1 MFARI
6 VALSLLGGLL
16 AGAVT
21 TPVQLA
27 LVQPLIEQAERY
39 ELQLEA
45 APAPAVA
52 HVHEAHAHEAH
63 THEAVAE
70 GHTHEAAASDEPSED
85 ATHRAVATAITTT
98 LAAMGYALLLGAVLS
113 QLGHIDWRRGL
124 LFGALGFV
132 VFQLAPSLG
141 LPPEPPGVPTAD
153 LQQRQLWWLLTV
165 GATAGALFGLYRA
178 WQKRHALWAVGAL
191 ALAALPHLVGAPV
204 LAEVHTLV
212 PERLMSDFML
222 AALATA
228 AVLWLALGG
237 VLGGLFQR
245 FPAVSR

>member
-16 AGAVT
+16 AGVVT

-27 LVQPLIEQAERY
+27 LVQPLIEEAERY

-45 APAPAVA
+45 TPSAATA
-52 HVHEAHAHEAH
+52 HVHEAHS
-63 THEAVAE
+63 
-70 GHTHEAAASDEPSED
+70 HEAAAAEGHSHAQAANDEPSED
-85 ATHRAVATAITTT
+85 TTHRAVATAVSIT
-98 LAAMGYALLLGAVLS
+98 LAAMGYALLLGACLAQFGAVN
-113 QLGHIDWRRGL
+113 WRRGL
-124 LFGALGFV
+124 LLGALGFV
-132 VFQLAPSLG
+132 VFQLAPALG

-165 GATAGALFGLYRA
+165 GATASALFVLYRA
-178 WQKRHALWAVGAL
+178 WSKRRPLWAAGAL
-191 ALAALPHLVGAPV
+191 ALAALPHLFGAPV
-204 LAEVHTLV
+204 LGEVHTLV

-245 FPAVSR
+245 FPAAQR

>member
-27 LVQPLIEQAERY
+27 LVQPLIEQAEGY

-52 HVHEAHAHEAH
+52 HVPEAHAHDA
-63 THEAVAE
+63 AAE
-70 GHTHEAAASDEPSED
+70 GHSHAVMANDEPSED
-85 ATHRAVATAITTT
+85 TTHRAVATVITTT
-98 LAAMGYALLLGAVLS
+98 LAAMGYALLLGACLS
-113 QLGHIDWRRGL
+113 QLGTVGWRRGL

-132 VFQLAPSLG
+132 VFHLAPAFG
-141 LPPEPPGVPTAD
+141 LPPEPPGVPAAD

-165 GATAGALFGLYRA
+165 GTTAGALFGLYRA
-178 WQKRHALWAVGAL
+178 WVKRRVLWAAGAL
-191 ALAALPHLVGAPV
+191 ALAALPHLLGAPV
-204 LAEVHTLV
+204 LTEVHTLV

-245 FPAVSR
+245 FPATR

>member
-27 LVQPLIEQAERY
+27 LVQPLIEQAEGY
-39 ELQLEA
+39 EQQLEA
-45 APAPAVA
+45 VPAPAVA
-52 HVHEAHAHEAH
+52 HVHEAHEPHAEA
-63 THEAVAE
+63 AE

-85 ATHRAVATAITTT
+85 KTHRSIGTAISIT
-98 LAAMGYALLLGAVLS
+98 LAAMGYALLLGACLS
-113 QLGHIDWRRGL
+113 QLGAVDWRRGL
-124 LFGALGFV
+124 LLGALGFV
-132 VFQLAPSLG
+132 VFQLAPALG

-153 LQQRQLWWLLTV
+153 LHQRQLWWLLAV
-165 GATAGALFGLYRA
+165 GSTAGALFGLHRA
-178 WQKRHALWAVGAL
+178 WRKRRALWAVGAL
-191 ALAALPHLVGAPV
+191 ALAALPHLVGAPT

-245 FPAVSR
+245 FPATR

>member
-6 VALSLLGGLL
+6 VALSLLAGLL

-27 LVQPLIEQAERY
+27 LVQPLIEQAEGY
-39 ELQLEA
+39 EQQLEA
-45 APAPAVA
+45 AAPAT
-52 HVHEAHAHEAH
+52 AHAHEAH
-63 THEAVAE
+63 DAD
-70 GHTHEAAASDEPSED
+70 AAAGHSHAAMASEEPSD
-85 ATHRAVATAITTT
+85 DKTHRAVATAISIT

-113 QLGHIDWRRGL
+113 QFGRIDWRRGL

-132 VFQLAPSLG
+132 VFQLAPALG
-141 LPPEPPGVPTAD
+141 LPPEPPGVPAAD

-165 GATAGALFGLYRA
+165 ACTSGALFGLYRA
-178 WQKRHALWAVGAL
+178 WTRRRAMWAATAL
-191 ALAALPHLVGAPV
+191 AVAALPHLVGAPV

-222 AALATA
+222 AALASA

-237 VLGGLFQR
+237 VLGGLLQR
-245 FPAVSR
+245 YPVTQR